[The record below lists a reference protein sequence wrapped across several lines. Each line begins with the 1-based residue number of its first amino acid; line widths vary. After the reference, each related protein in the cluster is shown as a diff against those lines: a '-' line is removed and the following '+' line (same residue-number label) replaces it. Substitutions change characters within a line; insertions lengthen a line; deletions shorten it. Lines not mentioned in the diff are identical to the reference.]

1 MEAKAERELRL
12 ALKRPAGVWMATE
25 EILEA
30 LKVIAREKSVDRQLL
45 VETLRL
51 GLESAAN
58 KKYASAA
65 AVEVKFDELSG
76 EIKIRVHKKVVQV
89 AIDLEGEIDL
99 EDALKIDKHARLGS
113 TVPVEVPILDLGRA
127 AIQAAKQVLVQRV
140 REAEREN
147 VFNEYADKTDQVVS
161 GTVSQVDRGSVIVK
175 IGKTEAIIPHRE
187 VINRDRFKIGDPVR
201 ALLIEVDKSQRGP
214 QLILSRTNPEF
225 VRRLFENEVPEIF
238 ERVVEIREIAREP
251 GSRTKIS
258 VVSHDDRVDPV
269 GACVGMKG
277 ARVQAI
283 VRELGGERIDIVPWS
298 PDPKIFVSRALSPAR
313 VVNVIVH
320 EDERRVTVVVPDDQL
335 SMAIGTRGQNAR
347 LAHKLTGYAIDLRS
361 QSQMQATGDTDGA
374 PDVELEELEK
384 ELGPRTVERLM
395 KAGKETL
402 QDVMRTSVDELM
414 AIPGIGEKTASRL
427 LSLGGQILE
436 ERLAR
441 GANPAEEA
449 EASSP
454 EATGDAD
461 ADTAGDGG
469 EESGPE
475 DSDATGSAESE
486 STGPEMD
493 GSESTADS
501 ESVSELDETEP
512 GLEEEIDEDSG
523 FNASEADGE
532 AAEGSAEG
540 SEENGA
546 RRSGSAVHPPETDT
560 PAQD

>member
-1 MEAKAERELRL
+1 MEAKAGRELRL

-147 VFNEYADKTDQVVS
+147 VYNEYADKTDQVVS

-238 ERVVEIREIAREP
+238 ERVVEIRDIAREP

-441 GANPAEEA
+441 GANP
-449 EASSP
+449 
-454 EATGDAD
+454 
-461 ADTAGDGG
+461 
-469 EESGPE
+469 PE
-475 DSDATGSAESE
+475 DGTAEDEAGSE
-486 STGPEMD
+486 SVETD
-493 GSESTADS
+493 GSESREDS
-501 ESVSELDETEP
+501 ESAMSAEETEP
-512 GLEEEIDEDSG
+512 SLEDEIDEDAGLES
-523 FNASEADGE
+523 SEAD
-532 AAEGSAEG
+532 AETAQSPEAEG

-546 RRSGSAVHPPETDT
+546 RRSESAVHPPATDT
-560 PAQD
+560 SAQD